1 VIQKRK
7 NLPAKEQI
15 NKIKIKISE
24 SKPLPRK
31 KREKKNS
38 NQDLASKKTLDD
50 KFNLRSI
57 SQKEVE

>member
-38 NQDLASKKTLDD
+38 NQDLANKKTLDD